1 MIVTE
6 KGQKF
11 RAKSKKEV
19 HGYYF
24 KIFSQQR
31 KKYSVNSSLVTERL
45 VHISLSVLKV

>member
-19 HGYYF
+19 QGYYF
-24 KIFSQQR
+24 IFTA
-31 KKYSVNSSLVTERL
+31 KKKNYSVNSSLVTERL
-45 VHISLSVLKV
+45 VQISLSVLKV